1 MLPFDRVRPS
11 ADDVIAVFVALSA
24 VAGSYAAV
32 GFTPA
37 FVASPLERFLARRM
51 PGIVV
56 SYAIQYLGSL
66 GQQLNLAA
74 AVAVVVVAFAVIAR
88 LAMAVGATQ
97 RSGIVATILAGA
109 GVFILGTLVSGSLL
123 SGGGGAVGS
132 VLALGVTT
140 ASTAVPT
147 GGETSAGRRRVLA
160 SLGTAVGVGG
170 IAAALTSTETDDEA
184 ATDPEPGSDVSGIP
198 TDAPGEVRTALQ
210 TADDRSLDVAGLE
223 PLVSDDFFNVD
234 INAVDP
240 DIRAESWALSVTGAV
255 EEEVHVN
262 IEDIRAME
270 SRSEFFT
277 LRCVG
282 ESLNGTKMDNALW
295 TGVPIMDLVE
305 QANPDSDCECVMLRA
320 ADDYFEEFP
329 IDALN
334 GGMLAYEMN
343 GQDLPRGHGYPLRA
357 LVPGHWGEINV
368 KWLTEIEVLE
378 REAEGY
384 WEKRGWHGTGP
395 VNTVAKI
402 HAVNDLDDG
411 RTQVGGHTYAGTR
424 GISAV
429 EVSTDGGDT
438 WNEAHLSDPLVDDPV
453 EHDGDPGET
462 PHGADVWRQ
471 WAYEYEPPDGTHEV
485 VARAIEADGT
495 VQPKE
500 QSKSYPSGPTGWVS
514 QTIDG

>member
-1 MLPFDRVRPS
+1 MLSLDRVRPS
-11 ADDVIAVFVALSA
+11 ADDLIAVFAAVSA

-37 FVASPLERFLARRM
+37 FVASPLERYLARQM

-66 GQQLNLAA
+66 GQQLNLVT
-74 AVAVVVVAFAVIAR
+74 AVGLVVATFAVVTR
-88 LAMAVGATQ
+88 LALEIGNTQ
-97 RSGIVATILAGA
+97 RSDIVSIILTGA
-109 GVFILGTLVSGSLL
+109 GVLLLGTVITGSLL
-123 SGGGGAVGS
+123 SGGGSALGS
-132 VLALGVTT
+132 ALALAIGS
-140 ASTAVPT
+140 ASAAVPT
-147 GGETSAGRRRVLA
+147 DGDTNPGRRRVLA
-160 SLGTAVGVGG
+160 SLGTAAGVGAV
-170 IAAALTSTETDDEA
+170 AAALSSWQSDADS
-184 ATDPEPGSDVSGIP
+184 ATGPESDNGAPSVP
-198 TDAPGEVRTALQ
+198 TDASAEVQTALQ
-210 TADDRSLDVAGLE
+210 TASDRSLDVDGLD

-255 EEEVHVN
+255 EDEVHVN
-262 IEDIRAME
+262 MDDIRSMD

-282 ESLNGTKMDNALW
+282 ESRNGKKMDNALW

-305 QANPDSDCECVMLRA
+305 QANPDSDCDCVMLRA

-329 IDALN
+329 IAALN

-343 GQDLPRGHGYPLRA
+343 GRDLPRSHGYPLRA

-368 KWLTEIEVLE
+368 KWLTEIEILD

-424 GISAV
+424 GIAAV

-438 WNEAHLSDPLVDDPV
+438 WNEARLSDPLVDDPV
-453 EHDGDPGET
+453 DHDGAPGQT
-462 PHGADVWRQ
+462 PHSPDVWRQ
-471 WAYEYEPPDGTHEV
+471 WSYEYEPPGGTHEV
-485 VARAIEADGT
+485 VARAIESDGT
-495 VQPKE
+495 VQPNE
-500 QSKSYPSGPTGWVS
+500 ETNAFPGGPSGWVS
-514 QTIDG
+514 KTLDK